1 MGKGGERPGMNSR
14 TGNSSWGSGKG
25 SEAKTTVVRGVKRK
39 EKDSNGI
46 EMFRFQSRKYIPYFF
61 QKPFCIMC
69 FTLNFFGR
77 VQWFQSAVP
86 ESKPLLVKIRHFEC

>member
-39 EKDSNGI
+39 EKDSNGFSTHNRNVSVPKQKI
-46 EMFRFQSRKYIPYFF
+46 YPIFF
-61 QKPFCIMC
+61 SKAF
-69 FTLNFFGR
+69 LYNVLYLEFFWTGSVVSVGR
-77 VQWFQSAVP
+77 A
-86 ESKPLLVKIRHFEC
+86 